1 MVKELKKKNNMA
13 RTTGKSGFKMRSGNK
28 TAFKMMGSSDPA
40 DKLIEDKDVETKEGD
55 DLTVSNW
62 LKGDIEFK
70 NLKKT
75 KGRDKLVKLQ
85 ERYNT
90 TFVKDEDGVFRNPDG
105 LSPAELE
112 DIRLKPTKVN

>member
-28 TAFKMMGSSDPA
+28 TAFKMMGSSDPT
-40 DKLIEDKDVETKEGD
+40 DKFIEDKDLETKEGD

-62 LKGDIEFK
+62 LKSEDEFEEV
-70 NLKKT
+70 T
-75 KGRDKLVKLQ
+75 RSKGRDKLIKLQ

-90 TFVKDEDGVFRNPDG
+90 TFKKDEDGVFRNPDG
-105 LSPAELE
+105 LSPVDLE
-112 DIRLKPTKVN
+112 NIRLKPTQGN